1 MVLILLMPTSI
12 VANLSYNRG
21 EKTLRS
27 SAILLNQSLKDDDR
41 RCSGNKIDAI
51 ISMVDLDLEI
61 SVLEVSGSPTCL
73 DHTHYVGD
81 RNKIAKMLKIIL
93 NYIKINYSGCY
104 EDFRRIKVYGIQV
117 YGKFYVPDEYFYFK
131 YNLMFF
137 FS

>member
-1 MVLILLMPTSI
+1 MV
-12 VANLSYNRG
+12 
-21 EKTLRS
+21 E
-27 SAILLNQSLKDDDR
+27 
-41 RCSGNKIDAI
+41 
-51 ISMVDLDLEI
+51 LDLEI
-61 SVLEVSGSPTCL
+61 SVLEVSGSPTYL

-117 YGKFYVPDEYFYFK
+117 YGKCYAPDEYFYFK